1 MRVRAA
7 RHSEHAQN
15 ISKWRPT
22 MSLATECVE
31 KVGSEHEKT
40 MVPRTCAHMESIHVQ
55 TKVRGQVSLELALEE
70 MKERR
75 MTICLFLHSWFR
87 HV

>member
-1 MRVRAA
+1 
-7 RHSEHAQN
+7 
-15 ISKWRPT
+15 
-22 MSLATECVE
+22 MSLATECAE
-31 KVGSEHEKT
+31 KVGSEHQASLKRWYHG
-40 MVPRTCAHMESIHVQ
+40 PARYYMESIYIQLQ

-75 MTICLFLHSWFR
+75 MPICLFLHSWFR